1 MLAVTGGKGGIGKS
15 SVASV
20 LALVLQREGLRT
32 ALLDLDLTA
41 PSDHVIL
48 GAEDCV
54 PTEEHGVEP
63 PRVDGIELMSVAWFL
78 KEHAA
83 PLRGDDVT
91 NALLEI
97 LAVTRWQPA
106 DVLVVD
112 MPPGLGDVALDAV
125 RWLPNAEYLV
135 VAGSSRVVPATVR
148 RTLRLL
154 TGLSLPVVGVVEN
167 MARGESEAVPSVA
180 SEFGVPWLGTLL
192 ALVNLAF
199 AAAIGSRPRI
209 AEGHGVVASA
219 CLIGASLFMPAGFLL
234 GGVVIHGGDPGLGIA
249 LLPIG
254 AILLIAALAL
264 VARSMWAR

>member
-1 MLAVTGGKGGIGKS
+1 MTDVDPRLSVVAHRLAPIRRILAVTGGKGGVGKS

-20 LALVLQREGLRT
+20 LALVLRREGLRT

-91 NALLEI
+91 HALLEI

-125 RWLPNAEYLV
+125 RWLRRAEYLI
-135 VAGSSRVVPATVR
+135 VAGSSRVVLATVR

-154 TGLSLPVVGVVEN
+154 VGLSVHVAGVVEN
-167 MARGESEAVPSVA
+167 MSRDESDAVQTVAREFDVPYL
-180 SEFGVPWLGTLL
+180 GRLPWDDELEPATGDRARL
-192 ALVNLAF
+192 ARTAF
-199 AAAIGSRPRI
+199 AEALRP
-209 AEGHGVVASA
+209 VA
-219 CLIGASLFMPAGFLL
+219 LR
-234 GGVVIHGGDPGLGIA
+234 V
-249 LLPIG
+249 
-254 AILLIAALAL
+254 
-264 VARSMWAR
+264 RSSE

>member
-1 MLAVTGGKGGIGKS
+1 MTDIDPRLAAVRHRLAPIRRVLAVTGGKGGIGKS

-167 MARGESEAVPSVA
+167 MTRGESGAVRGVA
-180 SEFGVPWLGTLL
+180 REFGVPYLGTLPWDEELESATGDRARL
-192 ALVNLAF
+192 ARTDF
-199 AAAIGSRPRI
+199 A
-209 AEGHGVVASA
+209 E
-219 CLIGASLFMPAGFLL
+219 
-234 GGVVIHGGDPGLGIA
+234 A
-249 LLPIG
+249 LRE
-254 AILLIAALAL
+254 
-264 VARSMWAR
+264 VARRVRSADT